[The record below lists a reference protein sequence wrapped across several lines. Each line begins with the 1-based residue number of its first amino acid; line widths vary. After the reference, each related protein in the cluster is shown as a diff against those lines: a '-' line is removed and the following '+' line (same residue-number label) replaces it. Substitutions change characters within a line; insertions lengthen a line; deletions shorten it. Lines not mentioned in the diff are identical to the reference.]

1 MLTSF
6 ALAFTHTCT
15 LIYCVDCF
23 SNVDMITYIF
33 RSSVMFSNDKI
44 SARSQIREFDRVQQ
58 TLLES
63 IFEIR
68 DALPY
73 VRQFVKE
80 RRMKTLN
87 MKKSNR
93 EVHFSDV
100 FQVLEI

>member
-1 MLTSF
+1 
-6 ALAFTHTCT
+6 
-15 LIYCVDCF
+15 
-23 SNVDMITYIF
+23 
-33 RSSVMFSNDKI
+33 MFSNDKI

-58 TLLES
+58 TSLES

-87 MKKSNR
+87 MKKAIGKCI
-93 EVHFSDV
+93 FLM
-100 FQVLEI
+100 FFKCWKI

>member
-1 MLTSF
+1 
-6 ALAFTHTCT
+6 
-15 LIYCVDCF
+15 
-23 SNVDMITYIF
+23 
-33 RSSVMFSNDKI
+33 MFSNDKI

-58 TLLES
+58 TSLES